1 MTALV
6 PELVN
11 AAIDTSISLGDLL
24 RRALV
29 VARRLAIP
37 ELVEWLNSELNGYDS
52 ESVPAYRRIQGQLMA
67 ENPFHGPIPFF
78 PSPDIVELLSDF
90 EVRQS
95 AFELIKLAQNTTS
108 VFSHFPPNVEHTLM
122 KMMQES
128 NGITMRPVL
137 KFSPVQVQG
146 VIEKVR
152 SQVLD
157 FALDLESKGVL
168 GEGMSF
174 SQEEK
179 QIVQQQ
185 HYHFQD
191 VNGSQ
196 IQIGSERANQ
206 TMTQTNGDMSAVLAL
221 IDLLHD
227 SIERE
232 HIAEDARNELQAEL
246 ATLQAQAA
254 SPKPKWPIIKATVS
268 SIKAILENT
277 AGGMLAT
284 QLLPYLNA
292 IL

>member
-67 ENPFHGPIPFF
+67 ENPFRGTIPFF

-95 AFELIKLAQNTTS
+95 AFELIRLAQNPTS